1 MYRCLGKNYPNKTGC
16 FHKAL
21 PNVRSAYVTLQDF
34 TPDLQKIYTD
44 IFAISVTFRNSASTY
59 SMEILQLRQYIGKFL
74 SLKYF
79 NAWPIQDS
87 FSFSEKVEIFRKYF
101 IFQY

>member
-34 TPDLQKIYTD
+34 TPDLKKIYTD
-44 IFAISVTFRNSASTY
+44 ISVTFRNS
-59 SMEILQLRQYIGKFL
+59 
-74 SLKYF
+74 
-79 NAWPIQDS
+79 
-87 FSFSEKVEIFRKYF
+87 VER
-101 IFQY
+101 